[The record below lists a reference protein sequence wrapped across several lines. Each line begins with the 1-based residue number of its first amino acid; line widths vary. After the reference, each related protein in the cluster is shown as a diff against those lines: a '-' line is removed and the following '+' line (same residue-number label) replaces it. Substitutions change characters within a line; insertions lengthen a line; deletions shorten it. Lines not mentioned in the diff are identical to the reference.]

1 MRRWILL
8 CFLCAFSL
16 FFCTSCQTK
25 VVTEYVPMEM
35 DLTDVINP
43 VLEQR
48 PDNSSIIINEKPDTL
63 LAVMENSASYLY
75 AWEMWQAYAD
85 SLEQTLTI
93 VQEKLKS
100 GV

>member
-8 CFLCAFSL
+8 SFLCLSFVFLS
-16 FFCTSCQTK
+16 TSCQTK

-63 LAVMENSASYLY
+63 LAVMENSASYMY

-93 VQEKLKS
+93 VQEKLKG